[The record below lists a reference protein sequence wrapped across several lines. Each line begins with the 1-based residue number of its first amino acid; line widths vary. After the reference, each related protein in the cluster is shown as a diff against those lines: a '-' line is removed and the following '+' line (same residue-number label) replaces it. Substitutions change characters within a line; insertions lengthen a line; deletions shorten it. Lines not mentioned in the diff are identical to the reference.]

1 MLTDV
6 EKSCYSAIHRIVRII
21 TKLSLHCENYYQK
34 YTCIAW
40 SVHLLKHFEY
50 QQRTQD
56 VSAIICFN
64 ISKQLDL
71 YQLNNEAF
79 YFSKRF
85 SIILKGN
92 SLHGHNLRIGS
103 FCLPS
108 HRHDAHRI
116 FFLIVSY
123 NRIGISVK
131 GDTCVLL
138 GLKGLN

>member
-1 MLTDV
+1 MW
-6 EKSCYSAIHRIVRII
+6 KNHAILQSIALRELLQNYHRIVRII
-21 TKLSLHCENYYQK
+21 TRNIYAY
-34 YTCIAW
+34 CIAW

-85 SIILKGN
+85 GIILKGN

-116 FFLIVSY
+116 FS
-123 NRIGISVK
+123 
-131 GDTCVLL
+131 
-138 GLKGLN
+138 